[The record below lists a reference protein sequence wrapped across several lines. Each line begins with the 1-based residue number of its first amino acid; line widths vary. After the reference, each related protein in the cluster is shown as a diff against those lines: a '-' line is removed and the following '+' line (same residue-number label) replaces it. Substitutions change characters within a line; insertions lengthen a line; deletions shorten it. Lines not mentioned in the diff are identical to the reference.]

1 MEHKTNTTTDIA
13 VLIPCYNEEHA
24 IEKVVKGFQASLP
37 TATIYV
43 YDNNSTDRT
52 VEVAQQAGAVVRR
65 EPRQGKGNVVRR
77 MFADIE
83 ADVYVM
89 VDGDGTYDATQAA
102 MLVETLLS
110 GPCDMVTAA
119 RDFQYCSTYESSHTY
134 GTRALAFVVNRVFHG
149 NNQDMFSGYRA
160 FSRRFVKSFP
170 MVSSGFEIET
180 ELTIHALELRMNT
193 VEFKAPY
200 TDREPGS
207 TSKLRA
213 IRDGFRVLFTILQF
227 IKEERPLQMFA
238 LIGLLLALVSIG
250 MAVPIVI
257 TYFETGMVPRIPTAI
272 LVSSIMVLGFLSL
285 LVGFILH
292 SVTTARRE
300 IKRLFYLSI
309 PPTMK

>member
-1 MEHKTNTTTDIA
+1 MQEHNTTISIA

-24 IEKVVKGFQASLP
+24 IEKVVRGFRESLP
-37 TATIYV
+37 SAVIYV

-52 VEVAQQAGAVVRR
+52 VEAARRAGAVVRH

-77 MFADIE
+77 MFADID

-102 MLVETLLS
+102 LLVETLLS

-119 RDFQYCSTYESSHTY
+119 RDFQYCSTYKSSHTY
-134 GTRALAFVVNRVFHG
+134 GTRTLAFVVNRVFQGH
-149 NNQDMFSGYRA
+149 NEDMFSGYRA

-193 VEFKAPY
+193 IEIKAPY
-200 TDREPGS
+200 IDREPGS
-207 TSKLRA
+207 SSKLHA
-213 IRDGFRVLFTILQF
+213 IRDGFRVLFTILHF

-238 LIGLLLALVSIG
+238 LIGLLLAIISIG
-250 MAVPIVI
+250 MAIPIVI
-257 TYFETGMVPRIPTAI
+257 TYFETGLVPRIPTAI
-272 LVSSIMVLGFLSL
+272 LVSAIMVLGFISL
-285 LVGFILH
+285 IVGFIL
-292 SVTTARRE
+292 SSITTARRE

-309 PPTMK
+309 PPTKK